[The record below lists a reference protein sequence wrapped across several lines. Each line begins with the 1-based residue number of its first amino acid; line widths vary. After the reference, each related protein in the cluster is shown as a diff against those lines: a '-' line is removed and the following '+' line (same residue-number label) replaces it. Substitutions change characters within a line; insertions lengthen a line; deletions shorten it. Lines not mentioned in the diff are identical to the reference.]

1 MPPAAIKQV
10 AHAGLGIG
18 AKIDMVYTLAHPH
31 GPIQIFMPNAS
42 AKDRIGGTVTRQDQ
56 QVIKKKMVN
65 CVFFTN
71 PLLPGVELFCSIT
84 AQFAMKEK
92 AAIPWAAFVPNVVGT
107 PGVQP
112 LGGT

>member
-1 MPPAAIKQV
+1 
-10 AHAGLGIG
+10 
-18 AKIDMVYTLAHPH
+18 
-31 GPIQIFMPNAS
+31 
-42 AKDRIGGTVTRQDQ
+42 
-56 QVIKKKMVN
+56 MVN

-71 PLLPGVELFCSIT
+71 PLLPGVELFCSFT

-92 AAIPWAAFVPNVVGT
+92 AAIPWAAFVPNVVVA

>member
-1 MPPAAIKQV
+1 M

-42 AKDRIGGTVTRQDQ
+42 AKDRIGGTAVTRQDQ

-65 CVFFTN
+65 CVVFTN
-71 PLLPGVELFCSIT
+71 PLLPGVELFCSIKYRPVCHERKSCHT
-84 AQFAMKEK
+84 
-92 AAIPWAAFVPNVVGT
+92 
-107 PGVQP
+107 
-112 LGGT
+112 LGCFCS